1 MKAKS
6 LEDRVKFHGSNLPS
20 GKSQAIS
27 VSKEQRMRRCKKIA
41 ICFFA
46 ILLLFFIA
54 PGKGFSVSCVD
65 SLKGLEGVE
74 VLVEELK
81 ADLENYNLTALDI
94 QTDVEAKLRAAGIK
108 IFSKQE
114 NEKKQPLHKPYLYV
128 KVNSYKPVWR
138 KEVIAFHIEIALK
151 QLVTI
156 PPEHGK
162 YYEKSFYA
170 PTWYKSRLGVIFPRD
185 IPKIRDAVSELT
197 DKFIAAYL
205 RENPKK

>member
-1 MKAKS
+1 MTVQPFKKITGNI
-6 LEDRVKFHGSNLPS
+6 F
-20 GKSQAIS
+20 
-27 VSKEQRMRRCKKIA
+27 SKEKRMRLVRKIV
-41 ICFFA
+41 ICFPA
-46 ILLLFFIA
+46 ILLVFLSS
-54 PGKGFSVSCVD
+54 PGKSFSVSCVE

-74 VLVEELK
+74 VLVEEVK

-94 QTDVEAKLRAAGIK
+94 QTDVEAKLREAGIK
-108 IFSKQE
+108 IFSKEE
-114 NEKKQPLHKPYLYV
+114 NEKNQPFHKPYLYV
-128 KVNSYKPVWR
+128 KVNSYKPIWR

-185 IPKIRDAVSELT
+185 IPKIRDAVIELA
-197 DKFIAAYL
+197 DKFIAAYFL
-205 RENPKK
+205 ENPKK